1 MRLSLINAASLT
13 QSLFKVLLLRSAHI
27 KQRRSS
33 EARRRSAE
41 KPAPASISCGR
52 QLARNAFR
60 RRREKGG
67 KRSENREKVSERERE
82 RESESR
88 VRRSRIRVAVHQ
100 ASLASRCDFTR
111 CSFPPF
117 IEKPSPRAET
127 SSALVGSERVRVY
140 MYAGVCVC
148 VYVCVCVCVCV
159 WGWMSVFV

>member
-1 MRLSLINAASLT
+1 MR
-13 QSLFKVLLLRSAHI
+13 
-27 KQRRSS
+27 
-33 EARRRSAE
+33 
-41 KPAPASISCGR
+41 
-52 QLARNAFR
+52 
-60 RRREKGG
+60 
-67 KRSENREKVSERERE
+67 ERERE
-82 RESESR
+82 RESESG

-148 VYVCVCVCVCV
+148 VCVCVCVGVNECLCI
-159 WGWMSVFV
+159 GTMFCDTHAEGQQGINGANLGSL